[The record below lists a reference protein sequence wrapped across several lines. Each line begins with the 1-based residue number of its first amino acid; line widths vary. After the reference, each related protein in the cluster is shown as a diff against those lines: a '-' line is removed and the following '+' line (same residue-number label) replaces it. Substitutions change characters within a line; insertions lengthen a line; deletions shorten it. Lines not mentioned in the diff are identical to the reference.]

1 MHFQQALL
9 VQFKAQ
15 ATLLLTVLH
24 EVVEVA
30 VNRVSTSLV
39 SYLGAEVSARNTR
52 GGLRNTIKS
61 GQGNEIL
68 APADPGRASN
78 KNLVNASVKIA
89 DFDAAKG
96 YFESRG
102 AAPLAAKAMAL
113 VLVDVAKA
121 QGVSTMSLLDGSD
134 KQKIKLIEA
143 EAYNYINQLRE
154 TTTQLSGSKPTNNKS
169 VRARYL
175 LA

>member
-1 MHFQQALL
+1 M
-9 VQFKAQ
+9 
-15 ATLLLTVLH
+15 
-24 EVVEVA
+24 A

-39 SYLGAEVSARNTR
+39 SYLGAEVSARQTR
-52 GGLRNTIKS
+52 GSLRNVVKS

-68 APADPGRASN
+68 QPADPERAN
-78 KNLVNASVKIA
+78 NLNLVSASVKVS
-89 DFDAAKG
+89 DFDAARG

-113 VLVDVAKA
+113 VMVDAAKA

-154 TTTQLSGSKPTNNKS
+154 GTTQLSGSKPTNNRTS